1 MIHRTQLW
9 EPAWQPQRP
18 ARAAQE
24 DPREVWRPQELIRR
38 AGAPKANLQ
47 IGPWVR
53 PMSTGY
59 KLLLA
64 DLSSYH
70 TVRDGRGIEGEALAT
85 HQARA
90 WLLQDLIRLNGVGDW
105 VNRYMARRVHSRRAA
120 VGALGRLVAT
130 ERRLLAR
137 TYVALDSEQRTHVSM
152 ADLLT
157 RVRNTPESADEPKD
171 RIARLL
177 GERR

>member
-70 TVRDGRGIEGEALAT
+70 TVRDGRDIEGEALAT
-85 HQARA
+85 LEAQARV
-90 WLLQDLIRLNGVGDW
+90 LQDLIRLNGVGDW

-152 ADLLT
+152 AELLT

>member
-9 EPAWQPQRP
+9 EPPWRPQRP

-24 DPREVWRPQELIRR
+24 DTREVWRPQELIRR

-70 TVRDGRGIEGEALAT
+70 AVRDARDEGEALAT
-85 HQARA
+85 HQAQA

-105 VNRYMARRVHSRRAA
+105 VNRYMARRVHSRRAP
-120 VGALGRLVAT
+120 VGELGRLVAT

-137 TYVALDSEQRTHVSM
+137 TYVALGSEPRTHVSM
-152 ADLLT
+152 AELLT
-157 RVRNTPESADEPKD
+157 RVRNTPESADEPKE
-171 RIARLL
+171 RIARLM